1 MSALDTHERAAAM
14 SFSIL
19 GCTYVIDCAYY
30 VAAAWALIAAAVYRT
45 SYAGVR
51 D

>member
-1 MSALDTHERAAAM
+1 MAALDFDERAAI

-30 VAAAWALIAAAVYRT
+30 AAAAWALLAAAVYCA
-45 SYAGVR
+45 SNAGVR

>member
-1 MSALDTHERAAAM
+1 MSVLDTHERAAAM

-30 VAAAWALIAAAVYRT
+30 VAATWALIAAAVYRT
-45 SYAGVR
+45 SHAGLR